1 MTATNSDM
9 TVYDRLAQTSY
20 YETIQDNLAVFN
32 EASNGCLILGSDNIE
47 GDFDKSAFFTLPDN
61 MADRDVN
68 DTGDVV
74 ANSLGTDEM
83 IGVKYP
89 WSFTPTAATEE
100 AFKRV
105 AKDPEEFA
113 LLFGERLAETFMQR
127 AIAAAFAALDA
138 AIEGNAAAMSVGGV
152 WATDHK
158 KVITKVLRPYGDLAS
173 SVALLAMDSTQY
185 FNMVDDAITE
195 KVYEEAGFV
204 IYGGMPGTMNRPVLV
219 TDRAPAN
226 KIFGLKQ
233 GAVTIT
239 ESQETGII
247 TERKGGKAN
256 ILRSFQAEGAFNV
269 EVEGYKYAGAA
280 NPTLATLAAS
290 ASWTKYAASNK
301 ATAGSRVVIT

>member
-32 EASNGCLILGSDNIE
+32 AASNGCIILDSVNIE

-68 DTGDVV
+68 NTDDIA
-74 ANSLGTDEM
+74 ANGLGTDEM

-89 WSFTPTAATEE
+89 WAFTPTAATEE

-105 AKDPEEFA
+105 AKSPDEFA

-127 AIAAAFAALDA
+127 AIAAAFASLDA
-138 AIEGNAAAMSVGGV
+138 AIEGNAAMSVGGV

-158 KVITKVLRPYGDLAS
+158 KVITKALRPYGDMANKVS
-173 SVALLAMDSTQY
+173 LLAMDSTQY
-185 FNMVDDAITE
+185 FNMVDDAIAE

-219 TDRAPAN
+219 TDRAPAS
-226 KIFGLKQ
+226 KVFGLTQ

-239 ESQETGII
+239 ESQETGVI
-247 TERKGGKAN
+247 TERKGGKTN
-256 ILRSFQAEGAFNV
+256 IVRSFQAEGAFNV

-280 NPTLATLAAS
+280 NPTLAALGAS
-290 ASWTKYAASNK
+290 ASWTKYAASDK
-301 ATAGSRVVIT
+301 ATAASRVVIT